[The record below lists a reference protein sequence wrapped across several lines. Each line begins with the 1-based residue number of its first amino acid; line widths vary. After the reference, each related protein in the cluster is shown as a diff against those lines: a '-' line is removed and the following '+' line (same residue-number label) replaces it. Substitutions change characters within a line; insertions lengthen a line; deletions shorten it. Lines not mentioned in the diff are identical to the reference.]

1 MSNDIT
7 TIEQPEVILPD
18 VPKDVLDAGVFYGRT
33 KSQTNPKMKSY
44 VLANRNGIEIINVL
58 QTIEDLERA
67 CVFLKE
73 KVQGGGLVLVV
84 GTQPQAHASVQA
96 LANGLTMPYVTRRWL
111 GGTLTNYKVI
121 LKRIEYFL
129 KLKSDFATGVFEKYT
144 KKERVGI
151 DKEIARLEELLGGLT
166 HLTRLPEVVVVVDP
180 FLHKTTVHEAN
191 MMKIPVIALADVNSD
206 PDNLT
211 FPVVGNNKA
220 RKSIA
225 WFLSKIEQAITE
237 GQGARKAAS
246 VAAAAAAGEAALK
259 TETKADA

>member
-1 MSNDIT
+1 MSSDIT
-7 TIEQPEVILPD
+7 TIDQPEVALPE
-18 VPKDVLDAGVFYGRT
+18 VPKDVIDAGVFYGRT
-33 KSQTNPKMKSY
+33 KSQTNPKMKPY
-44 VLANRNGIEIINVL
+44 VLTNRNGIEIINVL
-58 QTIEDLERA
+58 RTVEDLERA

-96 LANGLTMPYVTRRWL
+96 LANELQMPFVTRRWL

-129 KLKSDFATGVFEKYT
+129 KLKSDFAAGVFEKYT
-144 KKERVGI
+144 KKERVVI
-151 DKEIARLEELLGGLT
+151 EKEIARLEELLGGLT
-166 HLTRLPEVVVVVDP
+166 HLTRLPEVLVVIDP
-180 FLHKTTVHEAN
+180 FIHKTTVHEAN
-191 MMKIPVIALADVNSD
+191 MTKIPVIALADVNSD

-220 RKSIA
+220 RKSIM
-225 WFLSKIEQAITE
+225 WFLGKIEQAIRD
-237 GQGARKAAS
+237 GQGVRKTA
-246 VAAAAAAGEAALK
+246 VAAAAAEAALK